1 MSQQI
6 NLLVQEQRGPAIS
19 ALRSLIG
26 LGAIL
31 LLYLAY
37 TAYGWIGSF
46 QLGDTAELSNA
57 QLVAEKAKLKDLEQ
71 KLGARP
77 KQEELLAQIEAL
89 RAPVEE
95 SRLVIDLVQTGA
107 GSSAAGY
114 SGHMTALARISED
127 GVWLSAI
134 SITNAGKAVRL
145 EGRSLR
151 ADAVMRYAQRLN
163 EQFAAY
169 GAQFSG
175 LELTPGSEQP
185 QASREGGGPAPALS
199 SVAFKLF

>member
-6 NLLVQEQRGPAIS
+6 NLLVQEQRGPALS

-31 LLYLAY
+31 LVYLAY
-37 TAYGWIGSF
+37 TAYAWFGSV
-46 QLGDTAELSNA
+46 QLGDTVEQSNV
-57 QLVAEKAKLKDLEQ
+57 QLAAEKATLKDLEQ

-77 KQEELLAQIEAL
+77 KREELLVQIEAH
-89 RAPVEE
+89 RAPLEE
-95 SRLVIDLVQTGA
+95 SRQVINLLETGG
-107 GSSAAGY
+107 GSSRDGY
-114 SGHMTALARISED
+114 TGQMMTLARVSEE
-127 GVWLSAI
+127 GVWLTGI
-134 SITNAGKAVRL
+134 SIANAGRTVRL

-163 EQFAAY
+163 EQFSAY
-169 GAQFSG
+169 GAQFTA
-175 LELTPGSEQP
+175 LELTPGSD
-185 QASREGGGPAPALS
+185 QAATREDRTTAPGLS

>member
-6 NLLVQEQRGPAIS
+6 NLLVQVQRGPALS

-31 LLYLAY
+31 LVYLVY
-37 TAYGWIGSF
+37 TAYAWFGSV
-46 QLGDTAELSNA
+46 QLGDTVEQSNA
-57 QLVAEKAKLKDLEQ
+57 QLAAEKATLKDLEQ

-77 KQEELLAQIEAL
+77 KLADLLAQIDAL
-89 RAPVEE
+89 RAPAEE
-95 SRLVIDLVQTGA
+95 SRQVIDLLRTGG
-107 GSSAAGY
+107 GSSEGY
-114 SGHMTALARISED
+114 SGHMMALARISED
-127 GVWLSAI
+127 GVWLTGI
-134 SITNAGKAVRL
+134 SVVNAGKTIRL

-163 EQFAAY
+163 EQFSVY
-169 GAQFSG
+169 GAQFTA
-175 LELTPGSEQP
+175 LELAPGSDQAA
-185 QASREGGGPAPALS
+185 ASREGGGAAPGLS